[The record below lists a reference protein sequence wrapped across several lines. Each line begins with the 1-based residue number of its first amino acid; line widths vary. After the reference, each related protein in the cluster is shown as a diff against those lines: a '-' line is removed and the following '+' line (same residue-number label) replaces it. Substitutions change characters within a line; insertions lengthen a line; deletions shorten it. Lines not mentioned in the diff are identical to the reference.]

1 MKNLDWWGRFFWM
14 GIFAKGLDGVI
25 ETIGGVLLLF
35 ASPGTLN
42 NLVVLLT
49 KEELS
54 EDPSDFIATR
64 LLHVASGLSDRG
76 ITFAAIYLLVHGV
89 IKVVLV
95 AALLMKQ
102 YWAYPW
108 MIAMLL
114 AFIVYQGY
122 ELVIVPTA
130 GLWALTI
137 FDIAVT
143 ILTWHE
149 YKRHKALDDL
159 VRHLQSSTPP
169 KPTAH

>member
-1 MKNLDWWGRFFWM
+1 MVKNLDWWGRFFWI
-14 GIFAKGLDGVI
+14 GIFAKGLDGLVEI
-25 ETIGGVLLLF
+25 IGGVLLLF

-54 EDPSDFIATR
+54 EDPSDFIATH
-64 LLHVASGLSDRG
+64 LLHVASGLTDQG
-76 ITFAAIYLLVHGV
+76 ITFAAIYLLIHGV
-89 IKVVLV
+89 VKVVLV
-95 AALLMKQ
+95 LALLMKQ

-122 ELVIVPTA
+122 ELVVVPTG

-137 FDIAVT
+137 FDIAIT

-149 YKRHKALDDL
+149 YKRHKARHDL
-159 VRHLQSSTPP
+159 VRHHSGTSHEPESL
-169 KPTAH
+169 

>member
-1 MKNLDWWGRFFWM
+1 MKKLDWWARFFWI
-14 GIFAKGLDGVI
+14 GIIAKGLDGLI
-25 ETIGGVLLLF
+25 EIIGGFLLLF
-35 ASPGTLN
+35 ATPGTLN

-49 KEELS
+49 QEELS
-54 EDPSDFIATR
+54 EDPSDFIATH
-64 LLHVASGLSDRG
+64 LLHIASGLTDKG
-76 ITFAAIYLLVHGV
+76 ITFAAVYLLLHGV
-89 IKVVLV
+89 VKVVLV

-122 ELVIVPTA
+122 ELVIAPTT

-137 FDIAVT
+137 FDVAVT

-149 YKRHKALDDL
+149 YRQHKARHDL
-159 VRHLQSSTPP
+159 VRHHAQQQAEPP
-169 KPTAH
+169 AS